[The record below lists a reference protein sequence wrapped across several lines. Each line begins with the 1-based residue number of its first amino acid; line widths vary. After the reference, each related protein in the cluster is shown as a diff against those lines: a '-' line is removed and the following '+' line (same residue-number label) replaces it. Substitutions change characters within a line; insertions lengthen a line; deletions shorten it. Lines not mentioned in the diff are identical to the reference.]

1 MYEREFIIDA
11 NNQEL
16 EYFCRLDDTYAHSV
30 CENELEIPQECIKK
44 IECYDDAF
52 KVYLTKSRSYYRE
65 DWYVNLQRLEYVS

>member
-1 MYEREFIIDA
+1 MYEREFLVDA

-16 EYFCRLDDTYAHSV
+16 ECFCNLDKTYAQSI

-52 KVYLTKSRSYYRE
+52 KIYLTKSRSYYRD
-65 DWYVNLQRLEYVS
+65 DWYVNLQRLDYVS